1 MKTRLTKIAFII
13 GTGIFFYSCS
23 TVKKVPDNKQLLTK
37 STIIVNGKTVKE
49 EGAVNQLYQIPNK
62 NLLGVPI
69 RLHLYNLAKENT
81 DSLYNAWLERKPN
94 RKKILTAILS
104 EKQVERLGHSFIV
117 SGYSKFLK
125 NIGEAPSIFDK
136 ERSLRSAEKL
146 KYYYAEQ
153 GYFNTT
159 TSFKVDS
166 LGKKK
171 VGITYEVET
180 GEPYFIDSLRV
191 KISTPDLDSLYHHH
205 LKENSL
211 IKKDKQYNKADID
224 GERLR
229 LTNAFRNRGAY
240 FFQPSYINFV
250 IDTVDTGKKANI
262 DLIISHQSVRQGD
275 SIYSKPF
282 NLYKISE
289 INIFTNNPYDKDVA
303 TTIDSTS
310 YRGINIYSSGKLRY
324 RPKAIT
330 DPIFLNI
337 GQPYADFRDQLTRR
351 YLSNLGIFNY
361 PTVQYVEDTSDP
373 TGNSLIANI
382 RLSSMKKFNFNP
394 SIDVTHS
401 NIQDFGIEGNVS
413 VAFRNVFR
421 GAEVLQ
427 LGLRG
432 NIGSSRELVNPND
445 VFFNIF
451 EYGADLK
458 LNVPRILFPLKT
470 ERIIPKTMI
479 PSTVVGFGFFKQENI
494 GLDKENLT
502 GTVTYNWNPNTR
514 ATERRGK
521 VTMRMDLVNVQFVR
535 NINASNYFNVYTSS
549 YSRLNNLAHTFGAS
563 PEYLDENGNL
573 TRVEGTRG
581 FIQDVLSGNSTIGI
595 GTEEYDAVRSI
606 EERRKRLTENNLILA
621 SNLTYN
627 KTTQTGLY
635 DNSFYSLKLKAES
648 AGGLLSLLS
657 NLSGKEK
664 NEQGRYDI
672 LKIDYSQYIK
682 TEAEYIKHWDLGS
695 NQVLATRVF
704 GGIAIP
710 YGNSSSVP
718 FSRSYFAG
726 GSNDNRGWQAYQL
739 GPGRSGSLNDFNEAN
754 MKLSASIEYRFKL
767 MGKLN
772 SAFFVDAGNI
782 WNVFDEVD
790 DPDYVFEDLSSLKNI
805 AVGTGIG
812 FRYDLKFVILRFD
825 LGFKTYNPANDQDN
839 RWFKNYRFSESVL
852 NIGINY
858 PF

>member
-1 MKTRLTKIAFII
+1 AACL
-13 GTGIFFYSCS
+13 CL
-23 TVKKVPDNKQLLTK
+23 QLRW
-37 STIIVNGKTVKE
+37 S
-49 EGAVNQLYQIPNK
+49 
-62 NLLGVPI
+62 
-69 RLHLYNLAKENT
+69 
-81 DSLYNAWLERKPN
+81 
-94 RKKILTAILS
+94 
-104 EKQVERLGHSFIV
+104 RLGPVHSF
-117 SGYSKFLK
+117 
-125 NIGEAPSIFDK
+125 PTR
-136 ERSLRSAEKL
+136 RSS
-146 KYYYAEQ
+146 
-153 GYFNTT
+153 
-159 TSFKVDS
+159 
-166 LGKKK
+166 
-171 VGITYEVET
+171 
-180 GEPYFIDSLRV
+180 
-191 KISTPDLDSLYHHH
+191 DL
-205 LKENSL
+205 
-211 IKKDKQYNKADID
+211 
-224 GERLR
+224 
-229 LTNAFRNRGAY
+229 
-240 FFQPSYINFV
+240 
-250 IDTVDTGKKANI
+250 
-262 DLIISHQSVRQGD
+262 
-275 SIYSKPF
+275 
-282 NLYKISE
+282 
-289 INIFTNNPYDKDVA
+289 
-303 TTIDSTS
+303 
-310 YRGINIYSSGKLRY
+310 
-324 RPKAIT
+324 
-330 DPIFLNI
+330 
-337 GQPYADFRDQLTRR
+337 ADFRDQLTRR

-401 NIQDFGIEGNVS
+401 KIQDFGIEGNVS

-627 KTTQTGLY
+627 KTTQTRLY

-648 AGGLLSLLS
+648 
-657 NLSGKEK
+657 
-664 NEQGRYDI
+664 
-672 LKIDYSQYIK
+672 
-682 TEAEYIKHWDLGS
+682 
-695 NQVLATRVF
+695 
-704 GGIAIP
+704 
-710 YGNSSSVP
+710 
-718 FSRSYFAG
+718 
-726 GSNDNRGWQAYQL
+726 
-739 GPGRSGSLNDFNEAN
+739 
-754 MKLSASIEYRFKL
+754 
-767 MGKLN
+767 
-772 SAFFVDAGNI
+772 
-782 WNVFDEVD
+782 
-790 DPDYVFEDLSSLKNI
+790 
-805 AVGTGIG
+805 
-812 FRYDLKFVILRFD
+812 
-825 LGFKTYNPANDQDN
+825 
-839 RWFKNYRFSESVL
+839 
-852 NIGINY
+852 
-858 PF
+858 

>member
-1 MKTRLTKIAFII
+1 LKTHLTKIAFII
-13 GTGIFFYSCS
+13 VTGIFFYSCN
-23 TVKKVPDNKQLLTK
+23 TVKKVPDNEQLLTK
-37 STIIVNGKTVKE
+37 STILVNDKNVKE
-49 EGAVNQLYQIPNK
+49 EGAVDQLYQIPNK
-62 NLLGVPI
+62 NFLGFPF

-81 DSLYNAWLERKPN
+81 DSLYNEWLNKKPN
-94 RKKILTAILS
+94 RKRNLTAILS
-104 EKQVERLGHSFIV
+104 EKQVERLGHSFLV

-125 NIGEAPSIFDK
+125 NIGEAPVIFD
-136 ERSLRSAEKL
+136 EQRSLRSAEKL

-153 GYFNTT
+153 GYFNTIV
-159 TSFKVDS
+159 SFKADS
-166 LGKKK
+166 LGNKRA
-171 VGITYEVET
+171 GITYEVKT
-180 GEPYFIDSLRV
+180 GEPYYIDSLRV
-191 KISTPDLDSLYHHH
+191 KISTPALDSLYHRV
-205 LKENSL
+205 KGGSL
-211 IKKDKQYNKADID
+211 IKKGKQYNKADID
-224 GERLR
+224 GERIR

-240 FFQPSYINFV
+240 YFQPSYINFV

-262 DLIISHQSVRQGD
+262 DLIISHQNVRQGD

-303 TTIDSTS
+303 TIIDSTS

-351 YLSNLGIFNY
+351 YLNNLKIFNY
-361 PTVQYVEDTSDP
+361 PTVQYVEDTSDS
-373 TGNSLIANI
+373 TGNSLIANVH
-382 RLSSMKKFNFNP
+382 LSSMKKFNFNP
-394 SIDVTHS
+394 SIDLTHS

-413 VAFRNVFR
+413 VAFRNIFK
-421 GAEVLQ
+421 GAEVLE

-432 NIGSSRELVNPND
+432 NVGSSRELVNPDD

-470 ERIIPKTMI
+470 ESIIPKTMI

-521 VTMRMDLVNVQFVR
+521 VSMRMDLVNIQFVR

-549 YSRLNNLAHTFGAS
+549 YSRLNNLAQNYGTD

-573 TRVEGTRG
+573 TRIEGTRG
-581 FIQDVLSGNSTIGI
+581 FIQDVLSGNSSIGI
-595 GTEEYDAVRSI
+595 GTDDYKTIRSI

-621 SNLTYN
+621 SNLTYQ
-627 KTTQTGLY
+627 KSTQTGLY
-635 DNSFYSLKLKAES
+635 DNSFHSLKLKAES

-657 NLSGKEK
+657 NLSGREK
-664 NEQGRYDI
+664 NERDRYDI
-672 LKIDYSQYIK
+672 LEIDYSQYIK

-726 GSNDNRGWQAYQL
+726 GSNDNRGWQAYRL
-739 GPGRSGSLNDFNEAN
+739 GPGRSGGQNDFNEAN
-754 MKLSASIEYRFKL
+754 MKLSASMEYRFKL

-772 SAFFVDAGNI
+772 SALFVDAGNI
-782 WNVFDEVD
+782 WNIFDDVE
-790 DPDYVFEDLSSLKNI
+790 DPDYMFEGLRSLKNI

-839 RWFKNYRFSESVL
+839 RWFKNYRLSDSVL